1 MKKQNFREFYI
12 RLTKINQII
21 QKSFIRSSVSSHAG
35 ESAFFLMLSFFPF
48 TMFLLT
54 LLRYTPL
61 TEEMLVSLL
70 QIIFPESFE
79 NYINN
84 LIGEIYHTAA
94 AGTILPV
101 SIIIAIWLGSKSFLS
116 LIRGLNDV
124 YQIRESRSIV
134 LVRILAFVYTLLFA
148 LILLATLT
156 VLVFGNTLYYHIRKA
171 FPFLEDTLLS
181 IISLRSLVGFLLML
195 LFFLFLYHI
204 IPNRKDSLKN
214 QFPGALLATTG
225 WILFSYVYSY
235 YVDHLS
241 NYSFFYG
248 TMTTIALLMVWL
260 YSCMYL
266 LFLGGLCNY
275 LLSQRSRMMTPPN

>member
-1 MKKQNFREFYI
+1 MKNQNKQEVSTHIAKQYWV
-12 RLTKINQII
+12 I
-21 QKSFIRSSVSSHAG
+21 QRSFIRSSISSHAG
-35 ESAFFLMLSFFPF
+35 ESAFFMMLSFFPF

-61 TEEMLVSLL
+61 TEEILVSFL
-70 QIIFPESFE
+70 QVVFPESFE
-79 NYINN
+79 SYISN
-84 LIGEIYHTAA
+84 LIGEIYHAA
-94 AGTILPV
+94 AGTILPI
-101 SIIIAIWLGSKSFLS
+101 SIITAVWLGSKSFLS

-124 YQIRESRSIV
+124 YQIRESRSF
-134 LVRILAFVYTLLFA
+134 LTVRILAFVYTLLFA

-156 VLVFGNTLYYHIRKA
+156 IIVFGNTLYYHIRNA
-171 FPFLEDTLLS
+171 FPFLESTLLS
-181 IISLRSLVGFLLML
+181 IISLRSLVGFCFML
-195 LFFLFLYHI
+195 LFFLFLYRF

-225 WILFSYVYSY
+225 WILFSFVYSY
-235 YVDHLS
+235 YVDHFS

-275 LLSQRSRMMTPPN
+275 LLSRRSADKNI